1 MNVFINLDE
10 GAKIPTK
17 GSALAAGYD
26 IYSNQDI
33 TIPVGERKLVSTG
46 FRLDISGYVEHTKH
60 IECNHHQFKD
70 YITKEYIP
78 VYFRIAPRSGLA
90 CKGIDVGA
98 GVVDSDYHM
107 EVKILLINNSKTD
120 FEVKKGDRIAQ
131 GIFER
136 IVDVVFNQVDEI
148 EENGRGGFG
157 STGTR

>member
-1 MNVFINLDE
+1 MNVFIKLDE

-17 GSALAAGYD
+17 GSENAAGHD
-26 IYSNQDI
+26 IYSNENI
-33 TIPVGERKLVSTG
+33 IISAGERKLVSTG
-46 FRLDISGYVEHTKH
+46 IKLDISGYVEHVQR
-60 IECNHHQFKD
+60 NQNPRFGND
-70 YITKEYIP
+70 YLITPEVIP

-90 CKGIDVGA
+90 VKGIDVGA
-98 GVVDSDYHM
+98 GVVDADYHL
-107 EVKILLINNSKTD
+107 EVKVLLINNSKSD

-136 IVDVVFNQVDEI
+136 IVDVIFNKTDQI